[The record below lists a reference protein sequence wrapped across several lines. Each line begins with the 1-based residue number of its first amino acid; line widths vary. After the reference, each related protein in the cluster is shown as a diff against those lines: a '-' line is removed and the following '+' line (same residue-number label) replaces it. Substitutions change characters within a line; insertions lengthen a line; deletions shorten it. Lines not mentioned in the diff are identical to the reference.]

1 MAGHQVIEAP
11 MGTVFPISAEA
22 WAELVDLLQR
32 QPPGPEVVEDDA
44 SDVPPAPVSWAERRK
59 DTYPLPG
66 GNEGQLHS
74 LAAILQHIQ
83 KQRPSIDD
91 LAVFM
96 RDTFGSSETN
106 ARLGALF
113 IRRAGFADDHAGRL
127 QVSHQGQRFLETGDG
142 AVAVAQLHSRVRFI
156 GELLRLLDLQPRT
169 VEEILNAANQLY
181 AAGWTTSARILRRR
195 GWLQSAGMVDL
206 DGDRRLY
213 LTEPG
218 RTLAKQLNCHPPDE
232 PEAET
237 SPSTQSATA
246 PSPIVETTPAEQAEP
261 APTTSGQPEWAQ
273 VARWLEASAIA
284 GNTPDDFEE
293 AVGAAF
299 KLLGFRAERLGGAG
313 QTDVVAD
320 AELGRD
326 ASFRVIIDGKT
337 TARGAVSDHQIDWVT
352 LNDHRRAHMADF
364 VAVVGPAFQGDR
376 LKTRAADHEVTLLT
390 ATDLAGL
397 VQQHADLPLI
407 LDDYR
412 TLFAEVGEA
421 DLSALSATAEQ
432 RERILEITLTT
443 LAEIENT
450 VSDVGALSA
459 RDLYLLLRGSTDLAA
474 GEGEIEECLRALSS
488 LLLAGL
494 IEEDEDGNYRPTAAR
509 STIADRLRRLA
520 DRIEHEPGN
529 VDS

>member
-1 MAGHQVIEAP
+1 

-44 SDVPPAPVSWAERRK
+44 SDVPPAPVSPADRRK

-127 QVSHQGQRFLETGDG
+127 QVSHQGQRFLETSDG

-195 GWLQSAGMVDL
+195 GWLQSVGMVDL

-218 RTLAKQLNCHPPDE
+218 RTLAKQLNCHPSDE

-237 SPSTQSATA
+237 SPSTQT
-246 PSPIVETTPAEQAEP
+246 VRE
-261 APTTSGQPEWAQ
+261 
-273 VARWLEASAIA
+273 VA
-284 GNTPDDFEE
+284 
-293 AVGAAF
+293 
-299 KLLGFRAERLGGAG
+299 LLRGDGG
-313 QTDVVAD
+313 
-320 AELGRD
+320 L
-326 ASFRVIIDGKT
+326 
-337 TARGAVSDHQIDWVT
+337 GAVSVQIGWVD
-352 LNDHRRAHMADF
+352 LGERS
-364 VAVVGPAFQGDR
+364 VAW
-376 LKTRAADHEVTLLT
+376 
-390 ATDLAGL
+390 
-397 VQQHADLPLI
+397 
-407 LDDYR
+407 
-412 TLFAEVGEA
+412 
-421 DLSALSATAEQ
+421 
-432 RERILEITLTT
+432 
-443 LAEIENT
+443 
-450 VSDVGALSA
+450 
-459 RDLYLLLRGSTDLAA
+459 
-474 GEGEIEECLRALSS
+474 
-488 LLLAGL
+488 
-494 IEEDEDGNYRPTAAR
+494 
-509 STIADRLRRLA
+509 RLRFRPA
-520 DRIEHEPGN
+520 RW
-529 VDS
+529 